1 MKKKQKI
8 NKAVNYGELV
18 LLGLTAL
25 FLCVLFALRDRPA
38 AVTALPQPRDAP
50 ANPDGTPGST
60 SARPDGAPAADSPP
74 ATAAPDSMPARPDGA
89 PGSTPANP
97 DSAPATPA
105 PVDTATPSAPDNA
118 GRVNINTADLAALC
132 ALPGIG
138 EALAGRVIEYRE
150 AHGPFASPDEIMNVS
165 GIGAGKFAAIEGMI
179 ATE

>member
-8 NKAVNYGELV
+8 NKPVNYGELV

-50 ANPDGTPGST
+50 ANPDGP
-60 SARPDGAPAADSPP
+60 PVADSPP
-74 ATAAPDSMPARPDGA
+74 T
-89 PGSTPANP
+89 NP
-97 DSAPATPA
+97 DSAPATA
-105 PVDTATPSAPDNA
+105 DADTPP

-150 AHGPFASPDEIMNVS
+150 AHGPFTSPDEIMNVS
-165 GIGAGKFAAIEGMI
+165 GIGAGKFAAIEAMI
-179 ATE
+179 TTE

>member
-8 NKAVNYGELV
+8 NKAVNHGELV

-25 FLCVLFALRDRPA
+25 FLCVLFVLRDRPA
-38 AVTALPQPRDAP
+38 AVLALPQPRAAP
-50 ANPDGTPGST
+50 ANPDTAPANSE
-60 SARPDGAPAADSPP
+60 SAPDGAPVATSPVAADS
-74 ATAAPDSMPARPDGA
+74 T
-89 PGSTPANP
+89 
-97 DSAPATPA
+97 PATPA
-105 PVDTATPSAPDNA
+105 PDTA

-165 GIGAGKFAAIEGMI
+165 GIGAGKFAAIEALI
-179 ATE
+179 TTE

>member
-8 NKAVNYGELV
+8 NKPVNYGELV

-50 ANPDGTPGST
+50 ANPDGPPVADSPPENPDGAPVSD
-60 SARPDGAPAADSPP
+60 SPPENPDGAPA
-74 ATAAPDSMPARPDGA
+74 PDSTPENPDGA
-89 PGSTPANP
+89 PATADADTPP
-97 DSAPATPA
+97 
-105 PVDTATPSAPDNA
+105 

-150 AHGPFASPDEIMNVS
+150 AHGPFTSPDEIMNVS
-165 GIGAGKFAAIEGMI
+165 GIGAGKFAAIEAMI
-179 ATE
+179 TTE

>member
-8 NKAVNYGELV
+8 NKPVNYGELV

-50 ANPDGTPGST
+50 ANPDGPPVADSPPENPDGAPVSD
-60 SARPDGAPAADSPP
+60 SPPENPDGAPAPDSPP
-74 ATAAPDSMPARPDGA
+74 E
-89 PGSTPANP
+89 NP
-97 DSAPATPA
+97 DSAPATA
-105 PVDTATPSAPDNA
+105 DADTPP

-150 AHGPFASPDEIMNVS
+150 AHGPFTSPDEIMNVS
-165 GIGAGKFAAIEGMI
+165 GIGAGKFAAIEAMI
-179 ATE
+179 TTE

>member
-8 NKAVNYGELV
+8 NKPVNYGELV

-50 ANPDGTPGST
+50 ANPDGPPVADSPPEN
-60 SARPDGAPAADSPP
+60 PDGAPATADADTPP
-74 ATAAPDSMPARPDGA
+74 
-89 PGSTPANP
+89 
-97 DSAPATPA
+97 
-105 PVDTATPSAPDNA
+105 

-150 AHGPFASPDEIMNVS
+150 AHGPFTSPDEIMNVS
-165 GIGAGKFAAIEGMI
+165 GIGAGKFAAIEAMI
-179 ATE
+179 TTE

>member
-38 AVTALPQPRDAP
+38 VTALPQPRDAP
-50 ANPDGTPGST
+50 ANPD
-60 SARPDGAPAADSPP
+60 SAP
-74 ATAAPDSMPARPDGA
+74 APDSTPTNPDSAPVSGTTPANPDSTPVSGT
-89 PGSTPANP
+89 TPANP

-105 PVDTATPSAPDNA
+105 PVDTATPSAP
-118 GRVNINTADLAALC
+118 VNINTADLAALC

-150 AHGPFASPDEIMNVS
+150 AHGPFTSPDEIMNVS
-165 GIGAGKFAAIEGMI
+165 GIGAGKFAAIEALI
-179 ATE
+179 TTE

>member
-8 NKAVNYGELV
+8 NKAVNHGELV

-25 FLCVLFALRDRPA
+25 FLCVLFVLRDRPA
-38 AVTALPQPRDAP
+38 AVLALPQPRAAP
-50 ANPDGTPGST
+50 ANPDTAPVAT
-60 SARPDGAPAADSPP
+60 SPVAADS
-74 ATAAPDSMPARPDGA
+74 T
-89 PGSTPANP
+89 
-97 DSAPATPA
+97 PATPA
-105 PVDTATPSAPDNA
+105 PDTA

-165 GIGAGKFAAIEGMI
+165 GIGAGKFAAIEALI
-179 ATE
+179 TTE

>member
-8 NKAVNYGELV
+8 NKAVNHGELV

-25 FLCVLFALRDRPA
+25 FLCVLFVLRDRPA
-38 AVTALPQPRDAP
+38 AVSALPPPRAAP
-50 ANPDGTPGST
+50 APVATSPDTTPTTDNPPVAVS
-60 SARPDGAPAADSPP
+60 PDNSPAPAA
-74 ATAAPDSMPARPDGA
+74 
-89 PGSTPANP
+89 ANP
-97 DSAPATPA
+97 P
-105 PVDTATPSAPDNA
+105 PSPDA

-165 GIGAGKFAAIEGMI
+165 GIGAGKFAAIEALI
-179 ATE
+179 TTE

>member
-8 NKAVNYGELV
+8 NKPVNYGELV

-50 ANPDGTPGST
+50 ANPDGPPVADSPPEN
-60 SARPDGAPAADSPP
+60 PDGAPVSDSPPETPDGPP
-74 ATAAPDSMPARPDGA
+74 ATADAD
-89 PGSTPANP
+89 TPP
-97 DSAPATPA
+97 
-105 PVDTATPSAPDNA
+105 

-150 AHGPFASPDEIMNVS
+150 AHGPFTSPDEIMNVS
-165 GIGAGKFAAIEGMI
+165 GIGAGKFAAIEAMI
-179 ATE
+179 TTE